1 MDIAAYL
8 KSKELSQQEFADLT
22 GVTQGR
28 VSQWLKGER
37 IPAERCAAIETATA
51 GAVTRYDLRP
61 DVFGAAPDPQPVEKA
76 A

>member
-8 KSKELSQQEFADLT
+8 KENSLTQEEFASMV

-28 VSQWLKGER
+28 VSHWLGGEK
-37 IPAERCAAIETATA
+37 IPAERCVQIEIATD
-51 GAVTRYDLRP
+51 GKVSREDLRP
-61 DVFGAAPDPQPVEKA
+61 DVFATQRPDQQKA

>member
-8 KSKELSQQEFADLT
+8 KEKGLTQEEFAASV

-28 VSQWLKGER
+28 VSHWLGGEK
-37 IPAERCAAIETATA
+37 IPAERCVQIEKAT
-51 GAVTRYDLRP
+51 GGKVSRQDLRP
-61 DVFGAAPDPQPVEKA
+61 DVFGTRTNKRKA